1 MARRES
7 YRFMR
12 APTARYPG
20 LITQKVIAFSDRRL
34 LIELPALALSQWLR
48 IVECLAPARHRGDP
62 NKKLELQHV
71 YREID
76 VSCVPYV
83 AIELIAISD
92 VTKPHRIDD
101 AARPRTKLLQAS
113 VIIEVRITRARPSS
127 AH

>member
-48 IVECLAPARHRGDP
+48 IVECLAAPSLRGGS
-62 NKKLELQHV
+62 NKKLEMQRV

-76 VSCVPYV
+76 ISCMP
-83 AIELIAISD
+83 
-92 VTKPHRIDD
+92 
-101 AARPRTKLLQAS
+101 
-113 VIIEVRITRARPSS
+113 
-127 AH
+127 